1 MDKQDIKNTIMPEKN
16 VDPGTNRSM
25 EKEVRRRVLCCRW

>member
-16 VDPGTNRSM
+16 VVQEQIEAWKKGSTVIN
-25 EKEVRRRVLCCRW
+25 VN

>member
-1 MDKQDIKNTIMPEKN
+1 MDKQDIKIQLCQKKRS
-16 VDPGTNRSM
+16 PGTNRSM